1 MVGENVDN
9 IVNVLIVITRMKMKM
24 MTEKVHLW
32 WEANWL

>member
-24 MTEKVHLW
+24 MTEKVHL
-32 WEANWL
+32 